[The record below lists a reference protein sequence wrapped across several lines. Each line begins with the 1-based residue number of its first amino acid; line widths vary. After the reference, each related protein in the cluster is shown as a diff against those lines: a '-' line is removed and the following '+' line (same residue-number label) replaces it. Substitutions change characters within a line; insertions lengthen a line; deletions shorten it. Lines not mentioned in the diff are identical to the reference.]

1 MTIASRAH
9 RRPCALCGPPTARPT
24 ARAAR
29 YAHDTSSHQ
38 PASPSGGAGR
48 RAGHEP
54 HPLADGRNH
63 RGGTLGGPGARPLS
77 SRAGATSA
85 TACQWGLDGP
95 SAAVRTPISLGKV
108 ANEGPGVRHRSGGR
122 RSVPLHERTIPSAV
136 LTPPIAAGILLVHQQ
151 RRGCAAPG
159 TTCGAG
165 GDDAYGRVMPYIRSS
180 GAPPSGAAAA
190 TKSVITPPPHLSRLI
205 DFPYKVW

>member
-1 MTIASRAH
+1 MEPQNRNIQRLNFSTFLAAASLEFVARPDEHAHHFLAGFGPIRERRGRLPGADVGAAMTIASRAH
-9 RRPCALCGPPTARPT
+9 RRPCARCGPPTARPT

-29 YAHDTSSHQ
+29 NAHDTSSRQ

-108 ANEGPGVRHRSGGR
+108 ANEGPGVRYRSGGR
-122 RSVPLHERTIPSAV
+122 RRVPLH
-136 LTPPIAAGILLVHQQ
+136 
-151 RRGCAAPG
+151 
-159 TTCGAG
+159 
-165 GDDAYGRVMPYIRSS
+165 
-180 GAPPSGAAAA
+180 
-190 TKSVITPPPHLSRLI
+190 
-205 DFPYKVW
+205 